1 MHAGRPCWQRN
12 ARSAG
17 AGRLFG
23 DLQRGSAL
31 LVTSSRNQG
40 RIAAKLR
47 CRGREDVSA
56 LDGPS
61 SAAGAH
67 CPIPGCAFCTFTL
80 GHVGVDRIRAPV

>member
-23 DLQRGSAL
+23 FLQRGSAH

-40 RIAAKLR
+40 RIAAKLWGWGLGEDGS
-47 CRGREDVSA
+47 GRV
-56 LDGPS
+56 G
-61 SAAGAH
+61 
-67 CPIPGCAFCTFTL
+67 L
-80 GHVGVDRIRAPV
+80 GRA